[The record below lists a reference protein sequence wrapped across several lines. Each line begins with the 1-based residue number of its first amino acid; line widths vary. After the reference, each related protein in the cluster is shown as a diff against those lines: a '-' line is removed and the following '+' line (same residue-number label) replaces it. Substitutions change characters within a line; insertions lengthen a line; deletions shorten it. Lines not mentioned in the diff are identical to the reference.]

1 MRERGLVLAACFG
14 VEGVGLGGYGGRG
27 GDGGGWGEVLG
38 FRRAPPGGGGERN
51 RVVWGWGLDPCGF
64 CLDFDWRM
72 GLEKV
77 RVAGFVEVEQVEEWV
92 GAVDGF
98 KRAGMMVG

>member
-1 MRERGLVLAACFG
+1 
-14 VEGVGLGGYGGRG
+14 
-27 GDGGGWGEVLG
+27 
-38 FRRAPPGGGGERN
+38 
-51 RVVWGWGLDPCGF
+51 
-64 CLDFDWRM
+64 M

-98 KRAGMMVG
+98 KRVGMMVG

>member
-38 FRRAPPGGGGERN
+38 FRRAPLVGGGRGIGWFGGGGWI
-51 RVVWGWGLDPCGF
+51 RV
-64 CLDFDWRM
+64 
-72 GLEKV
+72 
-77 RVAGFVEVEQVEEWV
+77 GFVWILIGGWV
-92 GAVDGF
+92 W
-98 KRAGMMVG
+98 RR